1 MAFQSTTVSSGK
13 GHFGCP
19 RLSPDILGGSKMD
32 SDIITVKE
40 AAARLHVA
48 VNTIYNWITD
58 GRLTYQ
64 DGLFRVRRRTLFHW
78 PTLKARALSGSLDPN
93 HGEGR

>member
-1 MAFQSTTVSSGK
+1 MTGPGAAGAPVRRV
-13 GHFGCP
+13 GCM
-19 RLSPDILGGSKMD
+19 GGLTMD
-32 SDIITVKE
+32 TDIITVKE

-78 PTLKARALSGSLDPN
+78 PTLKARALSGSLDPGHTN
-93 HGEGR
+93 GHP

>member
-1 MAFQSTTVSSGK
+1 
-13 GHFGCP
+13 
-19 RLSPDILGGSKMD
+19 MD
-32 SDIITVKE
+32 ADIITVKE

-78 PTLKARALSGSLDPN
+78 PTLKARRSAAAWTQTIAKGVSATLLIA
-93 HGEGR
+93 HRGRSKWPGCMHKMGACC

>member
-1 MAFQSTTVSSGK
+1 
-13 GHFGCP
+13 
-19 RLSPDILGGSKMD
+19 MD
-32 SDIITVKE
+32 TDIITVKE

-93 HGEGR
+93 HGERR

>member
-1 MAFQSTTVSSGK
+1 
-13 GHFGCP
+13 
-19 RLSPDILGGSKMD
+19 MD
-32 SDIITVKE
+32 TEIITVKE

-78 PTLKARALSGSLDPN
+78 PTLRRGL
-93 HGEGR
+93 

>member
-1 MAFQSTTVSSGK
+1 
-13 GHFGCP
+13 
-19 RLSPDILGGSKMD
+19 MD
-32 SDIITVKE
+32 ADIITVKE

-64 DGLFRVRRRTLFHW
+64 DGLFRVRLRTLFHW
-78 PTLKARALSGSLDPN
+78 PTLKARALSGSLDRGTPTATKS
-93 HGEGR
+93 GACWRPIRWLGCTPRMDACC